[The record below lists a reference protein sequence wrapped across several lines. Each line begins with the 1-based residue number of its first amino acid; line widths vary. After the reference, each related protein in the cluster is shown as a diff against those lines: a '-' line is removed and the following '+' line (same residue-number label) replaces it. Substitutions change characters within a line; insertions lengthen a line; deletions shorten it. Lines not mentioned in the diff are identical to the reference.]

1 MKRLLCLATV
11 LVLLG
16 LAPSGWAGKGY
27 MGGSGTLTPPPT
39 EPTPTEPPEESPPTD
54 GPLNDKKSTSGQLF
68 GDLYR
73 IARYEGGEIKKVPA
87 VKVDGE
93 PDMEWVKWVD
103 ENGDPYCPNP
113 ADPCLVERQKWTT
126 ATAVGGEPK
135 LTEEFAVYT
144 LVNEETGAYEINPLT
159 NDIYFPAPYASQCV
173 QPVADFERWGDI
185 STKTGLDENRLPLT
199 ITYDPTW
206 ERSEC
211 AVTDVVFL
219 AAEETWNSVI
229 YYKEIR
235 YPELVQEVDF
245 GRLNLGRAPDAV
257 LDQAF
262 DEAIRNLN
270 KADSIALD
278 AAGRLLLTTRIYD
291 PYLTTPDGTP
301 VLLETVTK
309 AIDSPRENLALYIK
323 LVQDGHLIT
332 PADERTAIDRSLN
345 GGIPLEQLAEIEDGP
360 TTVLRPTI
368 DIDKMK
374 DMGLGHLVDATGI
387 KPYCTSFDAE
397 GKLVISTT
405 TPCADGSEPTLGI
418 VSRSDTDM
426 CKEDDFPFSA
436 TFFASTGDK
445 TGRVTWDHVVYM
457 NSILGI
463 NKVVGYSAYDENG
476 EPAVGAI
483 DYSKN
488 PVYFN
493 FASLTGYDR
502 EVTFI
507 HRGLVDQ
514 PPGGGS
520 PGSYDGDVKV
530 LVADA
535 NTTGTWKETAMPI
548 FKTVFATP
556 LHPNGEPYLG
566 ANIRGFTTM
575 ADDDLRT
582 IDYIHT
588 YQIPGLR

>member
-39 EPTPTEPPEESPPTD
+39 EPTEPIGDTPPTD
-54 GPLNDKKSTSGQLF
+54 GPLNDKQSTAGQLF

-73 IARYEGGEIKKVPA
+73 IARYEGGEEKKVPA
-87 VKVDGE
+87 VDA
-93 PDMEWVKWVD
+93 
-103 ENGDPYCPNP
+103 NGDPIMVASDWVDP
-113 ADPCLVERQKWTT
+113 ASGTTYSVLRQAWTT
-126 ATAVGGEPK
+126 AAAVGGEPK
-135 LTEEFAVYT
+135 LTEEFASYT
-144 LVNEETGAYEINPLT
+144 VVDEETGENVINPMT
-159 NDIYFPAPYASQCV
+159 GGIYFPAPYPSQCV

-185 STKTGLDENRLPLT
+185 SSKTGLDENRLPLT

-211 AVTDVVFL
+211 AVTDAVFL
-219 AAEETWNSVI
+219 AAGDT
-229 YYKEIR
+229 YYKNIT
-235 YPELVQEVDF
+235 YPDLVQEVDF

-262 DEAIRNLN
+262 DEAIRNIN

-278 AAGRLLLTTRIYD
+278 AVGRLLLTTKIYD
-291 PYLTTPDGTP
+291 PFLADSDGNQL
-301 VLLETVTK
+301 LLETVTK

-332 PADERTAIDRSLN
+332 PASERTAIDRSLN

-368 DIDKMK
+368 DIEKMRS
-374 DMGLGHLVDATGI
+374 MGLGHLVDATGI
-387 KPYCTSFDAE
+387 VTYYTHFNDE
-397 GKLVISTT
+397 GQPVISTT
-405 TPCADGSEPTLGI
+405 PCDGCESSYGI
-418 VSRSDTDM
+418 VSRSDTDT
-426 CKEDDFPFSA
+426 CKDDDFPFSA
-436 TFFASTGDK
+436 TFFASAADK

-457 NSILGI
+457 NSIMGI
-463 NKVVGYSAYDENG
+463 NKVVGYSAYDTEG

-488 PVYFN
+488 PVYFD
-493 FASLTGYDR
+493 FFPMPEYKRGD
-502 EVTFI
+502 TFLN
-507 HRGLVDQ
+507 RGQ
-514 PPGGGS
+514 MKTAPGGGY
-520 PGSYDGDVKV
+520 PGTYDGKVLV

-535 NTTGTWKETAMPI
+535 NQAFTWIETAMPI
-548 FKTVFATP
+548 FKTVFATTEKP
-556 LHPNGEPYLG
+556 DG
-566 ANIRGFTTM
+566 ADFTGTNIKGFTAM

>member
-1 MKRLLCLATV
+1 M
-11 LVLLG
+11 
-16 LAPSGWAGKGY
+16 
-27 MGGSGTLTPPPT
+27 
-39 EPTPTEPPEESPPTD
+39 
-54 GPLNDKKSTSGQLF
+54 
-68 GDLYR
+68 
-73 IARYEGGEIKKVPA
+73 
-87 VKVDGE
+87 
-93 PDMEWVKWVD
+93 
-103 ENGDPYCPNP
+103 
-113 ADPCLVERQKWTT
+113 
-126 ATAVGGEPK
+126 
-135 LTEEFAVYT
+135 
-144 LVNEETGAYEINPLT
+144 
-159 NDIYFPAPYASQCV
+159 
-173 QPVADFERWGDI
+173 
-185 STKTGLDENRLPLT
+185 
-199 ITYDPTW
+199 
-206 ERSEC
+206 
-211 AVTDVVFL
+211 
-219 AAEETWNSVI
+219 
-229 YYKEIR
+229 
-235 YPELVQEVDF
+235 
-245 GRLNLGRAPDAV
+245 
-257 LDQAF
+257 
-262 DEAIRNLN
+262 
-270 KADSIALD
+270 
-278 AAGRLLLTTRIYD
+278 LLTTKIYD
-291 PYLTTPDGTP
+291 PFLADSDGNQL
-301 VLLETVTK
+301 LLETVTK
-309 AIDSPRENLALYIK
+309 AIDSPRENLALYLK
-323 LVQDGHLIT
+323 LMQDGHLIT

-345 GGIPLEQLAEIEDGP
+345 GGIPLAQLAEIEDGP

-368 DIDKMK
+368 DIKKME

-418 VSRSDTDM
+418 VSRSDTDT
-426 CKEDDFPFSA
+426 CKDDDFPFSA

-463 NKVVGYSAYDENG
+463 NKVIGYSAYDENG

>member
-39 EPTPTEPPEESPPTD
+39 EPTEPVGDTPPTD
-54 GPLNDKKSTSGQLF
+54 GPLNDQKSTAGQLF

-73 IARYEGGEIKKVPA
+73 IARYAGGETKKVPT
-87 VKVDGE
+87 VKADGTPDLVDSN
-93 PDMEWVKWVD
+93 WVD
-103 ENGDPYCPNP
+103 P
-113 ADPCLVERQKWTT
+113 ASGTSYSVKRQGWTT
-126 ATAVGGEPK
+126 AIAVGGEPK
-135 LTEEFAVYT
+135 LSEEFASYT
-144 LVNEETGAYEINPLT
+144 VVNEDTGEYEINPMT
-159 NDIYFPAPYASQCV
+159 GGIYFPAPYPSQCV

-185 STKTGLDENRLPLT
+185 LDKTGLDENRLPLT

-211 AVTDVVFL
+211 AVTDAVFL
-219 AAEETWNSVI
+219 AAGETWDGVT

-235 YPELVQEVDF
+235 FPDLIEEVDF

-262 DEAIRNLN
+262 DEAIRNIN
-270 KADSIALD
+270 QAKTIALD
-278 AAGRLLLTTRIYD
+278 AAGRLLLTTDIYD
-291 PYLTTPDGTP
+291 PYLTNPDGTA
-301 VLLETVTK
+301 VLLETVIK
-309 AIDSPRENLALYIK
+309 AIDSPRENLALYLK
-323 LVQDGHLIT
+323 LMQDGHLIT

-345 GGIPLEQLAEIEDGP
+345 GGIPLAQLAEIEDGP
-360 TTVLRPTI
+360 STVLRPTI

-387 KPYCTSFDAE
+387 TTYYTRFDNE

-405 TPCADGSEPTLGI
+405 PCDGCESSYGI
-418 VSRSDTDM
+418 VSRSPADE
-426 CKEDDFPFSA
+426 CAGLDFPFSA

-463 NKVVGYSAYDENG
+463 NKVIGYSAYDTEG
-476 EPAVGAI
+476 EPADGAI

-493 FASLTGYDR
+493 FFPMPAYDR
-502 EVTFI
+502 GLTFTQ
-507 HRGLVDQ
+507 RGQVVQ
-514 PPGGGS
+514 PPGGYS
-520 PGSYDGDVKV
+520 PGTYDGKV
-530 LVADA
+530 LVLVASDTQA
-535 NTTGTWKETAMPI
+535 KTWIETAMPI
-548 FKTVFATP
+548 FKTVFATST
-556 LHPNGEPYLG
+556 HPNGEPYLG

>member
-39 EPTPTEPPEESPPTD
+39 EPTEPIGDTPPTD
-54 GPLNDKKSTSGQLF
+54 GPLNDKQSTAGQLF

-73 IARYEGGEIKKVPA
+73 IARYEGGEEKKVPA
-87 VKVDGE
+87 VDA
-93 PDMEWVKWVD
+93 
-103 ENGDPYCPNP
+103 NGDPIMVASDWVDP
-113 ADPCLVERQKWTT
+113 ASGTTYSVLRQAWTT
-126 ATAVGGEPK
+126 AAAVGGEPK
-135 LTEEFAVYT
+135 LTEEFASYT
-144 LVNEETGAYEINPLT
+144 VVDEETGENVINPMT
-159 NDIYFPAPYASQCV
+159 GGIYFPAPYPSQCV

-185 STKTGLDENRLPLT
+185 SSKTGLDENRLPLT

-211 AVTDVVFL
+211 AVTDEVFL
-219 AAEETWNSVI
+219 AAGDT
-229 YYKEIR
+229 YYKDIT
-235 YPELVQEVDF
+235 YPDLVQEVDF

-262 DEAIRNLN
+262 DEAIRNIN

-278 AAGRLLLTTRIYD
+278 AAGRLLLTTKIYD
-291 PYLTTPDGTP
+291 PFLADSDGNQL
-301 VLLETVTK
+301 LLETVTK
-309 AIDSPRENLALYIK
+309 AIDSPRENLALYLK
-323 LVQDGHLIT
+323 LMQDGHLIT
-332 PADERTAIDRSLN
+332 PADKRTAIDRSLN
-345 GGIPLEQLAEIEDGP
+345 GGIPLAQLAEIEDGP

-418 VSRSDTDM
+418 VSRSDTDT
-426 CKEDDFPFSA
+426 CKDDDFPFSA

-463 NKVVGYSAYDENG
+463 NKVIGYSAYDENG

-493 FASLTGYDR
+493 FASLTDYDR
-502 EVTFI
+502 MAIFTK
-507 HRGLVDQ
+507 RGRVIDTD

-520 PGSYDGDVKV
+520 SGTYDGQVLV
-530 LVADA
+530 LVAKADQP
-535 NTTGTWKETAMPI
+535 GTWIETAMPI
-548 FKTVFATP
+548 FATVFASAQ
-556 LHPNGEPYLG
+556 PNAESRT
-566 ANIRGFTTM
+566 NIKGFTTM

-588 YQIPGLR
+588 YPIPGLR

>member
-1 MKRLLCLATV
+1 MKRHLCLATV

-39 EPTPTEPPEESPPTD
+39 EPTEPVGDTPPTD
-54 GPLNDKKSTSGQLF
+54 GPLNDQKSTAGQLF

-73 IARYEGGEIKKVPA
+73 IARYAGGETKKVPA
-87 VKVDGE
+87 VKADGTPDLVDSN
-93 PDMEWVKWVD
+93 WVD
-103 ENGDPYCPNP
+103 P
-113 ADPCLVERQKWTT
+113 ASGTSYSVKRQGWTT
-126 ATAVGGEPK
+126 AIAVGGEPK
-135 LTEEFAVYT
+135 LSEEFASYT
-144 LVNEETGAYEINPLT
+144 VVNEDTDEYEINPMT
-159 NDIYFPAPYASQCV
+159 GDIYFPAPYPSQCV

-185 STKTGLDENRLPLT
+185 LDKTGLDENRLPLT

-211 AVTDVVFL
+211 AVTDAVFL
-219 AAEETWNSVI
+219 AAGETWDGVT

-235 YPELVQEVDF
+235 FPDLIEEVDF

-262 DEAIRNLN
+262 DEAIRNIN
-270 KADSIALD
+270 QAKTIALD
-278 AAGRLLLTTRIYD
+278 AAGRLLLTTDIYD
-291 PYLTTPDGTP
+291 PYLTNPDGTA

-309 AIDSPRENLALYIK
+309 AIDSPRENLALYLK
-323 LVQDGHLIT
+323 LMQDGHLIT

-345 GGIPLEQLAEIEDGP
+345 GGIPLAQLAEIEDGP
-360 TTVLRPTI
+360 STVLRPTI

-387 KPYCTSFDAE
+387 TTYYTRFDNE

-405 TPCADGSEPTLGI
+405 PCDGCESSHGI
-418 VSRSDTDM
+418 VSRSPADE
-426 CKEDDFPFSA
+426 CAGLDFPFSA

-463 NKVVGYSAYDENG
+463 NKVIGYSAYDTEG
-476 EPAVGAI
+476 EPADGAI

-493 FASLTGYDR
+493 FFPMPGYDR
-502 EVTFI
+502 GVTFT
-507 HRGLVDQ
+507 HRGQVVQ
-514 PPGGGS
+514 TPGGGN
-520 PGSYDGDVKV
+520 PGTYDGQVLV
-530 LVADA
+530 LVASADQA
-535 NTTGTWKETAMPI
+535 GTWIETAMPI
-548 FKTVFATP
+548 FKRVFATTS
-556 LHPNGEPYLG
+556 HPDGEPYLG

>member
-39 EPTPTEPPEESPPTD
+39 EPTEPVGDTPPTD
-54 GPLNDKKSTSGQLF
+54 GPLNDQKSTAGQLF

-73 IARYEGGEIKKVPA
+73 IARYAGGETKNVPA
-87 VKVDGE
+87 VKADGTPDLVDSN
-93 PDMEWVKWVD
+93 WVD
-103 ENGDPYCPNP
+103 P
-113 ADPCLVERQKWTT
+113 ASETSYLVQRQGWTT

-135 LTEEFAVYT
+135 LSEEFASYT
-144 LVNEETGAYEINPLT
+144 VVNEDTGEYEINPMT
-159 NDIYFPAPYASQCV
+159 GGIYFPAPYPSQCV

-185 STKTGLDENRLPLT
+185 LDKTGLDENRLPLT

-211 AVTDVVFL
+211 AVTDAVFL
-219 AAEETWNSVI
+219 AAGETWDGVT

-235 YPELVQEVDF
+235 FPDLIEEVDF

-262 DEAIRNLN
+262 DEAIRNIN
-270 KADSIALD
+270 QAKTIALD
-278 AAGRLLLTTRIYD
+278 AAGRLLLTTDIYD
-291 PYLTTPDGTP
+291 PYLTNPDGTA
-301 VLLETVTK
+301 VLLETVIK
-309 AIDSPRENLALYIK
+309 AIDSPRENLALYLK
-323 LVQDGHLIT
+323 LMQDGHLIT

-345 GGIPLEQLAEIEDGP
+345 GGIPLAQLAEIEDGP

-368 DIDKMK
+368 DIDKMV

-387 KPYCTSFDAE
+387 TTYYTRFDNE

-405 TPCADGSEPTLGI
+405 PCDGCESSHGI
-418 VSRSDTDM
+418 VSRSPADE
-426 CKEDDFPFSA
+426 CAGLDFPFSA

-493 FASLTGYDR
+493 FASILGYDR
-502 EVTFI
+502 KATFTK
-507 HRGLVDQ
+507 RGRVIDTD
-514 PPGGGS
+514 PPGEGS
-520 PGSYDGDVKV
+520 LGTYDGQVLV
-530 LVADA
+530 LVAKADQP
-535 NTTGTWKETAMPI
+535 GTWIETAMPI
-548 FKTVFATP
+548 FKTVFATTEKP
-556 LHPNGEPYLG
+556 DGEDFTG
-566 ANIRGFTTM
+566 TNIKGFTAM

>member
-39 EPTPTEPPEESPPTD
+39 EPTEPIGDTPPTD
-54 GPLNDKKSTSGQLF
+54 GPLNDKQSTAGQLF

-73 IARYEGGEIKKVPA
+73 IARYEGGEEKKVPA
-87 VKVDGE
+87 VDA
-93 PDMEWVKWVD
+93 
-103 ENGDPYCPNP
+103 NGDPIMVASDWVDP
-113 ADPCLVERQKWTT
+113 ASGTTYSVLRQAWTT
-126 ATAVGGEPK
+126 AAAVGGEPK
-135 LTEEFAVYT
+135 LTEEFASYT
-144 LVNEETGAYEINPLT
+144 VVDEETGENVINPMT
-159 NDIYFPAPYASQCV
+159 GGIYFPAPYPSQCV

-185 STKTGLDENRLPLT
+185 SSKTGLDENRLPLT

-211 AVTDVVFL
+211 AVTDEVFL
-219 AAEETWNSVI
+219 AAGDT
-229 YYKEIR
+229 YYKDIT
-235 YPELVQEVDF
+235 YPDLVQEVDF

-262 DEAIRNLN
+262 DEAIRNIN

-278 AAGRLLLTTRIYD
+278 AAGRLLLTTKIYD
-291 PYLTTPDGTP
+291 PFLADSDGNQL
-301 VLLETVTK
+301 LLETVTK
-309 AIDSPRENLALYIK
+309 AIDSPRENLALYLK
-323 LVQDGHLIT
+323 LMQDGHLIT

-345 GGIPLEQLAEIEDGP
+345 GGIPLAQLAEIEDGP

-368 DIDKMK
+368 DIKKME

-405 TPCADGSEPTLGI
+405 TPCADDSEPTLGI

-426 CKEDDFPFSA
+426 CKEDDLPFSA

-463 NKVVGYSAYDENG
+463 NKVIGYSAYDTEG
-476 EPAVGAI
+476 EPADGAI